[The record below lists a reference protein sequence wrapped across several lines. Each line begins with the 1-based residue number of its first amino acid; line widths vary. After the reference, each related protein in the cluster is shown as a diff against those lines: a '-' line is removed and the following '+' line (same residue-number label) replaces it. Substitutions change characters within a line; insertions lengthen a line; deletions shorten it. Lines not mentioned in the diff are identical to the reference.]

1 MQLVEISSLVL
12 CPRSQGAEQ
21 REVVLQV
28 RMMMM
33 VMMMLMVM
41 MVMMTRWCAGC

>member
-1 MQLVEISSLVL
+1 MVL

-33 VMMMLMVM
+33 MMVMMMMVM
-41 MVMMTRWCAGC
+41 MMMMTRWCAGC